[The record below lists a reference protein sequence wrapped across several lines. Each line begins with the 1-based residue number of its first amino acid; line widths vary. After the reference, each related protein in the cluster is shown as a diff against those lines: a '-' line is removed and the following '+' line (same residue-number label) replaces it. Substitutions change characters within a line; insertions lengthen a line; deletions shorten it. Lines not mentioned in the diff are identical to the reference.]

1 MQLHSMIELQLLE
14 ALDSEQARIMLPYR
28 DILAF
33 KSLLGFC
40 KIPAHVGWQL
50 LKQRVEKLS
59 VADRV
64 ILVRELPDAFFQRE
78 AKRPS
83 DAVGWRLDLDDACSW
98 VGIGE
103 EECFREVGSDQ
114 ALVDQVYPRVDVRQ
128 DADSDT
134 ARTKIESQETIWL
147 LADRAQVLLS
157 SIFFVN
163 EGCMG

>member
-64 ILVRELPDAFFQRE
+64 ILVREL
-78 AKRPS
+78 
-83 DAVGWRLDLDDACSW
+83 
-98 VGIGE
+98 
-103 EECFREVGSDQ
+103 
-114 ALVDQVYPRVDVRQ
+114 VR
-128 DADSDT
+128 A
-134 ARTKIESQETIWL
+134 E
-147 LADRAQVLLS
+147 VLLGES
-157 SIFFVN
+157 VCGRRLRCRFFVALALARS
-163 EGCMG
+163 